1 MKTASRLSIYE
12 DILDARDIYSVIA
25 LTSYYNGY
33 YAQTSKA
40 FIRLETLEG
49 ATEKDAEVSGSSR
62 FIARTLHAMDRSCV
76 HVSLFY
82 VFGGSGC

>member
-49 ATEKDAEVSGSSR
+49 ATEKDAEVSGFSR
-62 FIARTLHAMDRSCV
+62 FFCEYFTRYEKGLCYVLLLLHA
-76 HVSLFY
+76 
-82 VFGGSGC
+82 FG